1 VTPDTTV
8 KLTPK
13 ERRDLAE
20 HQRNLET
27 IERPDRRGKEPTT
40 KKAEFKDRQLDAALE
55 YLRGQI
61 KLAGKVPTGRDDG

>member
-1 VTPDTTV
+1 MTPDTV
-8 KLTPK
+8 IKLSLK

-27 IERPDRRGKEPTT
+27 IERPDKRGKGP
-40 KKAEFKDRQLDAALE
+40 KSEFKDRQLDFALE

-61 KLAGKVPTGRDDG
+61 KLAAKAPPVRRSDG